1 MTPYESLCT
10 AFGTAGTGGFGVRN
24 DSLASFSA
32 YSQIVVTVFMLLF
45 SINFGCYY
53 LLLLGRIKEALNVE
67 LRRFIYM
74 VVAAIAIVTLNVTLV
89 TNQFTGVGEALRH
102 VSFTV
107 ASIVSTTGFVT
118 VDFALWPNLALTL
131 IVCLTFVGAC
141 AGSTGGGFKVS
152 RLYILMRG
160 AFNEL
165 GNLAHPHRVKKVT
178 MDKRPVDNAVLHTAN
193 VYLVWY
199 MLVIAVSVIL
209 ISFEGKDL
217 VTNFTA
223 VVTTVNNVGPGLGL
237 VGPTGNF
244 ACFSV
249 FSKIV
254 LIFDMIIGRLELFPV
269 LLLFTPSTWRK

>member
-1 MTPYESLCT
+1 
-10 AFGTAGTGGFGVRN
+10 
-24 DSLASFSA
+24 
-32 YSQIVVTVFMLLF
+32 MLLLRIQPI
-45 SINFGCYY
+45 SPSANTTSVQ
-53 LLLLGRIKEALNVE
+53 LLCSREMRTVTPCEGWRIIFDALSGD
-67 LRRFIYM
+67 
-74 VVAAIAIVTLNVTLV
+74 AC
-89 TNQFTGVGEALRH
+89 TGV
-102 VSFTV
+102 VSLQT
-107 ASIVSTTGFVT
+107 TTGFAT
-118 VDFALWPNLALTL
+118 VNFDLWPSFSKGILMVLML
-131 IVCLTFVGAC
+131 IGAC

-178 MDKRPVDNAVLHTAN
+178 MDKRPVDSAVLHTAN

-244 ACFSV
+244 ACFWHRWV
-249 FSKIV
+249 YKLTCAVACCNNKSKYQHQYY
-254 LIFDMIIGRLELFPV
+254 
-269 LLLFTPSTWRK
+269 KYC